1 MASPSRIDPPTA
13 LLIDRLATAVAK
25 DPRSKEFLPLAD
37 EYMKVGMWQE
47 AAGVLEDGLKVYPGF
62 VTAMVA
68 LGRVYDQLSQP
79 VKAMV
84 ILEEVVKQRPDNLRA
99 HRILAKLYH
108 AEGKADLALLSCR
121 AILSANPTDEEALS
135 IKRRITGSPE
145 DIPPSKREKKPIG
158 GAMRRDSMRPHTST
172 PTGLESSSQ
181 SMEES
186 PQAASDPTPDPT
198 AVKHAATITRLDNWL
213 RAIQLHRR
221 DGERLDAASRPS
233 SHESV

>member
-79 VKAMV
+79 VKATV

-145 DIPPSKREKKPIG
+145 DISPSKREKKPIG
-158 GAMRRDSMRPHTST
+158 GAMRRDSMRTPTST
-172 PTGLESSSQ
+172 PSGSSSQ
-181 SMEES
+181 STEES
-186 PQAASDPTPDPT
+186 PQAASEPTPDPP